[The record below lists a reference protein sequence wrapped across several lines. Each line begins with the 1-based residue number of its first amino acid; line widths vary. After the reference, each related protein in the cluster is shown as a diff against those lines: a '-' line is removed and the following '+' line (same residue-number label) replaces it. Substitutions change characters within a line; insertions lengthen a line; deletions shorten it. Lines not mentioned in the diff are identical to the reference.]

1 MNPFEKDKEAHTPEQ
16 MRAEIARLRR
26 ENVIVYR
33 VMDMAD
39 IAGFDG
45 EDRYTFLAYHA
56 LVGLENCKEAHLA
69 YAMRNPE
76 PAVIKVIK

>member
-1 MNPFEKDKEAHTPEQ
+1 MNPFEKVKEAHTPEQ

-56 LVGLENCKEAHLA
+56 LVELEKWKEALME
-69 YAMRNPE
+69 YAARNPL
-76 PAVIKVIK
+76 PLSIK